1 MVIDTNSNLDLTPYV
16 VNISLPEFSIEMD
29 TVSIP
34 QSAQIVSLQFPGK
47 LSMSSNIGLTIIDKY
62 DLSIYNKLYKEY
74 FLIGKVFKLIVTIT
88 NFGTYNFYDCKITKM
103 PNFSFEQLGAS
114 DTQPIQFQF
123 DISYTLF
130 DLAF

>member
-1 MVIDTNSNLDLTPYV
+1 
-16 VNISLPEFSIEMD
+16 
-29 TVSIP
+29 
-34 QSAQIVSLQFPGK
+34 
-47 LSMSSNIGLTIIDKY
+47 MSSNIGLTIIDKY